1 MKSLPHRFKKR
12 TLVVDL
18 YVFYKLHKN
27 LGIGFRM
34 KLAAMFLK
42 SILEEFVIFYR
53 AVVYEREIS
62 ILTVMRVCIAIR
74 RLAMRCPSGMCYS
87 HRGVCILVIAYCL
100 KILHLT
106 FGFEYI
112 QFSARSHQRDSRAVI
127 SSVF

>member
-1 MKSLPHRFKKR
+1 MCGIVGYLGNGNAYDVLIKGLHRLEYRGYDSAGIALVAPGGKLNVFKAI
-12 TLVVDL
+12 VVDL

-34 KLAAMFLK
+34 KLAAMFLE

-53 AVVYEREIS
+53 TVVYEREIS

-87 HRGVCILVIAYCL
+87 H
-100 KILHLT
+100 
-106 FGFEYI
+106 
-112 QFSARSHQRDSRAVI
+112 
-127 SSVF
+127 